1 MRNAMR
7 WMPALVVATGLALA
21 GGAAAQKQ
29 PDPPPAAGGKGGPA
43 ASGQSQKQHL
53 TPPPPIGQ
61 APRPQPRQAQPAPT
75 QPHQTQ
81 PQPRQA
87 QPRQGQPGT
96 GPQASQKLHLTPPP
110 PIGQGPGPQP
120 RQAQPV
126 PPPQPREAQPRQAQ
140 PQQRPA
146 QPGTGPQASQK
157 LHLTPPSI
165 PPDNRGPRPGSR
177 TPNERE
183 AQRRAPNPSWPAM
196 PPRMDNE
203 PAALATL
210 RELLSDDVQLGY
222 GEARQDGEVLTLR
235 DADLRRGA
243 ERILVQELILEAPGT
258 EGLRRGEARNLRFE
272 APEAAVTLERLEIG
286 GLAMLALRP
295 GQEPRD
301 REPDQV
307 ALESLRVS
315 GLEVRERSGT
325 RVTLASFDLTG
336 WRAGQAGRVGLERL
350 HVGLSGAP
358 VDGVRVASASV
369 EGHDIAALL
378 TSAVRNETP
387 GAPPAGRQVYRVE
400 GVQVMRGDQSV
411 AGMGR
416 FLVEGE
422 TRADGFSGGRLSVNE
437 VVVERTEETGVVLD
451 VVGLDRLSMD
461 LTIDA
466 SWTPANERLDVSAF
480 AFGVRDLGALALGWS
495 MEGVN
500 IENPGANPE
509 ALRLLQAQ
517 LRYADES
524 LYERTL
530 ADQARRQNM
539 TPAQVRDQHRE
550 MVTAV
555 LTGPAPDSGL
565 DGLREAL
572 LRFVGGQ
579 AREVEIIARPP
590 APVTLEAAQAAMMQG
605 PAAAVA
611 LLGVR
616 ATAR

>member
-1 MRNAMR
+1 MRNATR

-43 ASGQSQKQHL
+43 AGTQSQKLHL
-53 TPPPPIGQ
+53 TPPPPIGRAPQ
-61 APRPQPRQAQPAPT
+61 AQPRQAQP
-75 QPHQTQ
+75 
-81 PQPRQA
+81 QPR
-87 QPRQGQPGT
+87 PPQPGT

-110 PIGQGPGPQP
+110 PIGQAQPRAPQP
-120 RQAQPV
+120 P
-126 PPPQPREAQPRQAQ
+126 PRQAQ
-140 PQQRPA
+140 PQPRPP

-157 LHLTPPSI
+157 LHLTPPTI
-165 PPDNRGPRPGSR
+165 PADPRGPRPGSR

-183 AQRRAPNPSWPAM
+183 ARREAPNPSWPAL

-210 RELLSDDVQLGY
+210 RELLSDEVQLGY
-222 GEARQDGEVLTLR
+222 AEARQEGEVLTLR

-243 ERILVQELILEAPGT
+243 ERLLVQELVLEAPGA
-258 EGLRRGEARNLRFE
+258 EGLRRGEARNLRLEF
-272 APEAAVTLERLEIG
+272 PEAAVTLERLEIG

-295 GQEPRD
+295 GQQPSA
-301 REPDQV
+301 REPDQI
-307 ALESLRVS
+307 ALENLRLS
-315 GLEVRERSGT
+315 GLEVREEGGT
-325 RVTLASFDLTG
+325 RVTLARFDLSG
-336 WRAGQAGRVGLERL
+336 WRIGQAGRAGLE
-350 HVGLSGAP
+350 GLEVSLADAP
-358 VDGVRVASASV
+358 VDQVRVASAGV
-369 EGHDIAALL
+369 EGLDIAALMAS
-378 TSAVRNETP
+378 TVRNEAP
-387 GAPPAGRQVYRVE
+387 GRPPAGRQAYRVE
-400 GVQVMRGDQSV
+400 GVQVLRGGQAV

-416 FLVEGE
+416 LLIEGE
-422 TRADGFSGGRLSVNE
+422 TRQDGFSGGRIAVNE

-509 ALRLLQAQ
+509 AVRLLQAQ
-517 LRYADES
+517 LRYADQS

-550 MVTAV
+550 MVTAA
-555 LTGPAPDSGL
+555 LSGPAPDPAL
-565 DGLREAL
+565 DGLRAAL
-572 LRFVGGQ
+572 LRFVAGQ
-579 AREVEIIARPP
+579 AREVEITARPP
-590 APVTLEAAQAAMMQG
+590 APVTLDAAQAAMGQG
-605 PAAAVA
+605 PAATVA

-616 ATAR
+616 AIAR

>member
-1 MRNAMR
+1 MRNATR

-43 ASGQSQKQHL
+43 AGAQSQKLHL

-75 QPHQTQ
+75 QPH
-81 PQPRQA
+81 QA

-110 PIGQGPGPQP
+110 PIGQAQPRAPQP
-120 RQAQPV
+120 QP
-126 PPPQPREAQPRQAQ
+126 QPRQAQ

-183 AQRRAPNPSWPAM
+183 AQRREPNPSWPAL

-210 RELLSDDVQLGY
+210 RQLLSDDVQLGY
-222 GEARQDGEVLTLR
+222 AEARQEGEVLTLR

-243 ERILVQELILEAPGT
+243 ERLLVQELILEAPGT
-258 EGLRRGEARNLRFE
+258 EGLRRGEARNLRLE
-272 APEAAVTLERLEIG
+272 APEAAVTMERLEIG
-286 GLAMLALRP
+286 GLAMLPLRP
-295 GQEPRD
+295 GQEPGE
-301 REPDQV
+301 REPDQI
-307 ALESLRVS
+307 ALESLRFS

-325 RVTLASFDLTG
+325 RVTLARFDLSG
-336 WRAGQAGRVGLERL
+336 WRAGQAGRAGLEGL
-350 HVGLSGAP
+350 EVGLSGAP
-358 VDGVRVASASV
+358 VDQVRVASASM
-369 EGHDIAALL
+369 EGHDIAALM
-378 TSAVRNETP
+378 TSAVRNEAP
-387 GAPPAGRQVYRVE
+387 SRPPAGRQAYRVE
-400 GVQVMRGDQSV
+400 GVQVLRGGQGV

-416 FLVEGE
+416 LLIEGE
-422 TRADGFSGGRLSVNE
+422 AREDGFSGGRIAVNE
-437 VVVERTEETGVVLD
+437 VVVERTPETAVVLD

-500 IENPGANPE
+500 IENPGASPE
-509 ALRLLQAQ
+509 AVRLLQAQ
-517 LRYADES
+517 LRYADQS

-550 MVTAV
+550 MVTAA
-555 LTGPAPDSGL
+555 LTGPRPDPAL

-572 LRFVGGQ
+572 LRFVAGQ

-590 APVTLEAAQAAMMQG
+590 APVTLDAAQAAMAQG
-605 PAAAVA
+605 PAAAIA

>member
-1 MRNAMR
+1 MRNATR
-7 WMPALVVATGLALA
+7 WMPALVVAAGLALA

-81 PQPRQA
+81 PRQA
-87 QPRQGQPGT
+87 EPRQGQPGT

-126 PPPQPREAQPRQAQ
+126 PPPQPQPRQAQ

-183 AQRRAPNPSWPAM
+183 AQRQAPNPSWPAM

-210 RELLSDDVQLGY
+210 RQLLSDDVQLGY
-222 GEARQDGEVLTLR
+222 GEARQEGEVLTLR

-243 ERILVQELILEAPGT
+243 ERILVEELILEAPST
-258 EGLRRGEARNLRFE
+258 EGLRRGEARNLSFE
-272 APEAAVTLERLEIG
+272 APMAAVTLERLEIG

-307 ALESLRVS
+307 ALENLRLS
-315 GLEVRERSGT
+315 GLEVLEGNGT
-325 RVTLASFDLTG
+325 RVTLERFDLSG
-336 WRAGQAGRVGLERL
+336 WRAGQAGRVGMQGLQ
-350 HVGLSGAP
+350 VGLSGAP
-358 VDGVRVASASV
+358 VDQVRVASASV

-378 TSAVRNETP
+378 TSAVRSETP
-387 GAPPAGRQVYRVE
+387 SAPPPGRQAYRVE

-416 FLVEGE
+416 LVIEGE
-422 TRADGFSGGRLSVNE
+422 TRADGFSGGRIAVSE
-437 VVVERTEETGVVLD
+437 VVVERTPETAVVLD

-466 SWTPANERLDVSAF
+466 SWTPENERLDVSAF

-500 IENPGANPE
+500 IETPGGNPE
-509 ALRLLQAQ
+509 AVRLLQAQ
-517 LRYADES
+517 LRYADQS

-550 MVTAV
+550 IVTAA
-555 LTGPAPDSGL
+555 LTGPAPDPGL

-572 LRFVGGQ
+572 LRFVAGQ

-590 APVTLEAAQAAMMQG
+590 APVTLDAAQAAMMQG
-605 PAAAVA
+605 PAATVA

>member
-43 ASGQSQKQHL
+43 AGAQSQKLHL
-53 TPPPPIGQ
+53 TPPPPIGRPPQ
-61 APRPQPRQAQPAPT
+61 PQPRQAQPAP
-75 QPHQTQ
+75 

-87 QPRQGQPGT
+87 QPGT

-110 PIGQGPGPQP
+110 PIGQAQP
-120 RQAQPV
+120 RQ
-126 PPPQPREAQPRQAQ
+126 PQPPRQAQ

-146 QPGTGPQASQK
+146 QPGTDAQPSQK

-165 PPDNRGPRPGSR
+165 PPDTRGPRPGSR
-177 TPNERE
+177 PPHERE
-183 AQRRAPNPSWPAM
+183 AQRRAPAAPNPSWPAL

-203 PAALATL
+203 PVALATL
-210 RELLSDDVQLGY
+210 RGLLSDEVALGY
-222 GEARQDGEVLTLR
+222 AEARQEGDVLTLR

-243 ERILVQELILEAPGT
+243 ERFLVQELILEAPGP

-272 APEAAVTLERLEIG
+272 APDTAATVERLEIG
-286 GLAMLALRP
+286 GLAMLPLRP
-295 GQEPRD
+295 GQESSE
-301 REPDQV
+301 REPDQITLDMV
-307 ALESLRVS
+307 RV
-315 GLEVRERSGT
+315 GGIEVRDGSGV
-325 RVTLASFDLTG
+325 RVTLARFDLSG
-336 WRAGQAGRVGLERL
+336 WRAGQAGRAGFEGLEVGLT
-350 HVGLSGAP
+350 GAP
-358 VDGVRVASASV
+358 VDQVRVASAGV
-369 EGHDIAALL
+369 EGLDIAALM
-378 TSAVRNETP
+378 TSATRNETP
-387 GAPPAGRQVYRVE
+387 GRPPAGRQAYRVE
-400 GVQVMRGDQSV
+400 GVQVLRGGQGV

-416 FLVEGE
+416 LLIEGE
-422 TRADGFSGGRLSVNE
+422 AREDGFSGGRISVNE
-437 VVVERTEETGVVLD
+437 VVVERTEETAVVLD

-466 SWTPANERLDVSAF
+466 SWMPANERLDVSAL

-500 IENPGANPE
+500 IEAPGANPE
-509 ALRLLQAQ
+509 AVRLLQAQ
-517 LRYADES
+517 LRYADQS

-530 ADQARRQNM
+530 NDQARRQNT
-539 TPAQVRDQHRE
+539 TPAQVRTQHRE
-550 MVTAV
+550 MVMAV
-555 LTGPAPDSGL
+555 LTGPAPDPGL

-572 LRFVGGQ
+572 LRFVAGQ

-590 APVTLEAAQAAMMQG
+590 APVTLDTAQAAMAQG
-605 PAAAVA
+605 PAATVA

>member
-43 ASGQSQKQHL
+43 AGGQSQKLHL
-53 TPPPPIGQ
+53 TPPPPVGQ

-75 QPHQTQ
+75 QPHQPQPRQAQPRQGQPETGPQASQKLHLTPPPPIGQAPQPQPRQAQPAPTQ
-81 PQPRQA
+81 PHQPPPRQA

-96 GPQASQKLHLTPPP
+96 GPQASQKLHLTPPT
-110 PIGQGPGPQP
+110 I
-120 RQAQPV
+120 A
-126 PPPQPREAQPRQAQ
+126 
-140 PQQRPA
+140 
-146 QPGTGPQASQK
+146 
-157 LHLTPPSI
+157 
-165 PPDNRGPRPGSR
+165 PDPRGPRPGSR
-177 TPNERE
+177 PPNERE
-183 AQRRAPNPSWPAM
+183 AQRRAPVTPNPSWPAL

-210 RELLSDDVQLGY
+210 RQLLSDDVQVGY
-222 GEARQDGEVLTLR
+222 AEARQEGEVLTLV

-243 ERILVQELILEAPGT
+243 ERFLVQELILEAPGP

-272 APEAAVTLERLEIG
+272 APDTAATVERLEIG
-286 GLAMLALRP
+286 GLAMLPLRP
-295 GQEPRD
+295 GQEPSARD
-301 REPDQV
+301 PDQITLDMVRLSGVEVRDGGGVRV
-307 ALESLRVS
+307 AL
-315 GLEVRERSGT
+315 T
-325 RVTLASFDLTG
+325 RFDLSG
-336 WRAGQAGRVGLERL
+336 WRAGQAGRVGFEGLD
-350 HVGLSGAP
+350 VGLTGAP
-358 VDGVRVASASV
+358 VDQVRVASASV
-369 EGHDIAALL
+369 EGHDIAALM
-378 TSAVRNETP
+378 TSAVRNEAP
-387 GAPPAGRQVYRVE
+387 GRPPAGRQAYRVE
-400 GVQVMRGDQSV
+400 GVQVLRGGQGV

-416 FLVEGE
+416 LLIEGE
-422 TRADGFSGGRLSVNE
+422 AREDGFSGGRIAVNE
-437 VVVERTEETGVVLD
+437 VVVERTEETAVVLD

-500 IENPGANPE
+500 PE
-509 ALRLLQAQ
+509 APTASPESIRLLQAQ
-517 LRYADES
+517 LRYADQS

-530 ADQARRQNM
+530 NDQARRQNT
-539 TPAQVRDQHRE
+539 TPAQVRAQHRE

-555 LTGPAPDSGL
+555 LTGPAPDPGL

-572 LRFVGGQ
+572 LRFVAGQ

-590 APVTLEAAQAAMMQG
+590 APVTLDAAQAAMAQG
-605 PAAAVA
+605 PAAAIA
-611 LLGVR
+611 LLGMR